1 MTRSAPLITKVPL
14 GVISGKS
21 PMNTLL
27 SLISPV
33 DLLSRRAVTRSAPEY
48 LLETFLKEPLVG
60 SLLNLDKVRHID
72 YFINFTEAH
81 ALGIAQL
88 YGFDINHM
96 RIHTPSF
103 FLVTTGL

>member
-1 MTRSAPLITKVPL
+1 MVDIELIVNKVEHKVVLVIGDTRDV
-14 GVISGKS
+14 
-21 PMNTLL
+21 
-27 SLISPV
+27 
-33 DLLSRRAVTRSAPEY
+33 PEY